1 VEGEMSN
8 VLSKLCLEQ
17 ALHVPA
23 AAKFLEKNFKKTLTN
38 KCRVGYYYLTER
50 LVNREQTEFGSQLVG
65 RRSQNPTWKVAVG
78 VTLSGNILE
87 DLVGAMLLIR
97 YRVAR

>member
-1 VEGEMSN
+1 MSN

-38 KCRVGYYYLTER
+38 KRQVGYYYLTER
-50 LVNREQTEFGSQLVG
+50 LVIREQTEFGSQPVG
-65 RRSQNPTWKVAVG
+65 RRSAKSDVESSDWSYAQREHP
-78 VTLSGNILE
+78 
-87 DLVGAMLLIR
+87 
-97 YRVAR
+97 